1 MSPVDHL
8 QGAVAVFTD
17 ILYTGALLGLCPCD
31 VGGLSCG
38 CVHVG
43 TLNTVTICVI
53 LTGILLD
60 NTDFKYQ
67 IS

>member
-17 ILYTGALLGLCPCD
+17 ILYTGALLGLGPCD
-31 VGGLSCG
+31 GGLSCG

-43 TLNTVTICVI
+43 ALNTVTICVI
-53 LTGILLD
+53 LTGTCWKIKE
-60 NTDFKYQ
+60 T
-67 IS
+67 I